1 MATSVQ
7 VSVLPRKRQKGL
19 SLSRSLMSLLI
30 KIHRRHK
37 RYPDHLLHGIFGK
50 SAGRQGFH
58 PWDQVQSILGNQV
71 PSIISIQGDH
81 FGLTLK
87 PADFNLG
94 VPPVCPFAMPS
105 LPNFHLSLA
114 ELGMQQNKPNQSQRV
129 KPTMVTLHG
138 SNHCPPTDYSKTACL
153 HLLPPLL

>member
-1 MATSVQ
+1 
-7 VSVLPRKRQKGL
+7 
-19 SLSRSLMSLLI
+19 MSLLI

-71 PSIISIQGDH
+71 PSIISKQGDH
-81 FGLTLK
+81 GGLTLV
-87 PADFNLG
+87 DFNLG
-94 VPPVCPFAMPS
+94 VPPICPFAMPS

-129 KPTMVTLHG
+129 KPPWSPCMG
-138 SNHCPPTDYSKTACL
+138 QIIA
-153 HLLPPLL
+153 HLLITQRQRAFISFPLFYRPRHRTPSPS